1 MLFTLSFFFI
11 ENKVGVFA
19 RLKFG
24 WYNVSKAENHFF
36 QLCFVT
42 I

>member
-24 WYNVSKAENHFF
+24 LHVSKAENHFF